1 MGKYVEYIG
10 QKRPVWK
17 PNKEDLLLTRKCA
30 ERGLLPVTIVAKL
43 REAADD
49 REEKPLTIVEF
60 ERSVKCFP
68 ALLEAFESGKANGEI
83 VLTEKLWAKALQD
96 SSKDQLQAIK
106 FLLEKRFGWS
116 AQGAGQQGSSDSQEP
131 GQSKPTGLSTQLVDS
146 K

>member
-1 MGKYVEYIG
+1 MGKYVEYVG

-49 REEKPLTIVEF
+49 RDEKPLTIVEF

-68 ALLEAFESGKANGEI
+68 ALLEAYESGKANGEI
-83 VLTEKLWAKALQD
+83 VLTEKLWAKALSD

-106 FLLEKRFGWS
+106 FILEKRFGWS
-116 AQGAGQQGSSDSQEP
+116 ASSGAQQSSDSQEP
-131 GQSKPTGLSTQLVDS
+131 GLSRPTGLNTQLVDS